1 MSFHKNFRK
10 LRKGFG
16 LTQKQMAKILHVS
29 RTAVSNYERGRME
42 PSIQTLK
49 DIAQFFGISLD
60 WLLR

>member
-1 MSFHKNFRK
+1 
-10 LRKGFG
+10 
-16 LTQKQMAKILHVS
+16 MAKILHVS
-29 RTAVSNYERGRME
+29 RTVFSYYERGRME

>member
-1 MSFHKNFRK
+1 MQLLGHHPSAVPRQPQQQ
-10 LRKGFG
+10 L
-16 LTQKQMAKILHVS
+16 AEILHVS